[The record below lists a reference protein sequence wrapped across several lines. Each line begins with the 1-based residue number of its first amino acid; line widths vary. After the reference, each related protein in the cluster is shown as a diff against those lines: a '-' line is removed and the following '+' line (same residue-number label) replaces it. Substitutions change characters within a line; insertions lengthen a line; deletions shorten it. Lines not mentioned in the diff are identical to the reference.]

1 MTIQAHADAI
11 LALLDADNT
20 APALVVYDGRVPDLT
35 EPPYVVVYFADND
48 TPASSPLTGE
58 YRRYA
63 MWAYCHCAGGNQ
75 IAARA
80 VAQRVRAALLDVT
93 PTVTGRKCWP
103 IRREEG
109 QLVDRDESTGLL
121 VMDGVSVYRLESV
134 PA

>member
-1 MTIQAHADAI
+1 
-11 LALLDADNT
+11 
-20 APALVVYDGRVPDLT
+20 
-35 EPPYVVVYFADND
+35 
-48 TPASSPLTGE
+48 
-58 YRRYA
+58 

-103 IRREEG
+103 IRREAG